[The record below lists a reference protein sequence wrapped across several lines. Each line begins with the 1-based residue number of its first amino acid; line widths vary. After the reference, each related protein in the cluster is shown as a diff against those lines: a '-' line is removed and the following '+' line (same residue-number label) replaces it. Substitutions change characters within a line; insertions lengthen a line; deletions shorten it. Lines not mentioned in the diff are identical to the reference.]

1 VRGPTS
7 PWITGRVG
15 PGRRGRVAGGPRN
28 GRDHHVGDRAEPGD
42 TVVARYR
49 VLGRAIVRFLLPR
62 QFERD
67 LNRSLDNLEDL
78 VAAGLTT

>member
-1 VRGPTS
+1 
-7 PWITGRVG
+7 
-15 PGRRGRVAGGPRN
+15 
-28 GRDHHVGDRAEPGD
+28 
-42 TVVARYR
+42 